1 MRTTTVVWRLIPDI
15 DPEVGQANRKK
26 LHDAAGAIAGHLYR
40 EDINQTVNNSDG
52 LLTVTRAWPDAEKAQ
67 AWVDY
72 VLAEGAVSAQVD
84 PE

>member
-1 MRTTTVVWRLIPDI
+1 MTTTTVTWRIVELT
-15 DPEVGQANRKK
+15 EEELQANVKK
-26 LHDAAGAIAGHLYR
+26 HHDAAANIAGLLYR
-40 EDINQTVNNSDG
+40 APIDQTKNIDNG

-72 VLAEGAVSAQVD
+72 VLSEGAVSAQVD